1 MRFSF
6 ANIWILYLIWLVPLW
21 SLLLHFLRRRQQQ
34 KRLHFTGSLLAGKL
48 LPADNQR
55 LLWFQELALAGA
67 LFFLLL
73 AAAGPRST
81 RPEEQKVA
89 IRGRDIV
96 LLLDVSRSMLA
107 DDVRPSRLVRA
118 KADMFDILDELRPG
132 DRVAIVAFRYRA
144 TRITPFT
151 SDQGFLRQAIAGVS
165 IDSAPAG
172 ETDIGA
178 GIRMALDIFDDDTP
192 SHKAIIL
199 LSDGEDLA
207 GEAISAAQDAARR
220 NIPFFTVGIGSR
232 TGSTIPDRDSPQ
244 GVFLFEGEPV
254 ITRLEDESLV
264 TLARLTG
271 GAYIP
276 VETAGAGA
284 ITLGQ
289 RIREQLRAVEAR
301 TYTTME
307 ASDYTE
313 LFSYFL
319 LPAIV
324 LLLIAGFLTQGPIRK
339 HARIQHIAIIMLF
352 FTGAAFGETGEN
364 KSGQSHRAIARQAQH
379 LQQQN
384 QFTEAAQLYLR
395 AADTPDIAARLRDR
409 YRYNAAIASLQAGDT
424 ETAVNLLERLP
435 TIQQADLARAI
446 AAFEQGRSAADGS
459 VEGYRERVSQWQEAA
474 QRLQRHWQ
482 QTAEAASEEDLQKLD
497 AILPQAA
504 REATL
509 ADILERYADKDPAQL
524 AWDMMQK
531 QRSQDDKWKS
541 DEIPPIG
548 PARLEHFQNRA
559 RERNELAEQYLA
571 LAHLLQSDG
580 IPPEQFNR
588 LLDEQQTLEEQVASL
603 EDLSP
608 LTDTHLAE
616 IGHPLYDAWRERGS
630 PESMLTESLRQ
641 QEWLD
646 AIARDPANTTQP
658 PVPLSRLQTEAAN
671 LTDTF
676 AERYQ
681 PPPDTDPELI
691 AEMDTLTDDAARLQR
706 LAAEMLE
713 LDDIESARTVQEEAR
728 DKLRRLS
735 EILPK
740 PPPSDSEDRE
750 DQDDD
755 PTDTPPPPPE
765 GEPDDEESDLQLP
778 PPPEPDDQM
787 DDEDPEDE
795 PDDPEPEDEE
805 DDTFDVDAMLEQVEQ
820 RSQEYQE
827 LLDERRRRLQ
837 RQESAR
843 DW

>member
-21 SLLLHFLRRRQQQ
+21 SLLLHFLRKRQQE
-34 KRLHFTGSLLAGKL
+34 KRMHFTGSVLAGKL
-48 LPADNQR
+48 LPAENQR

-67 LFFLLL
+67 LVLLLL
-73 AAAGPRST
+73 AAAGPRSS
-81 RPEEQKVA
+81 RPEEQEVA
-89 IRGRDIV
+89 MRGRDIV

-118 KADMFDILDELRPG
+118 KADMLDILDELRPG

-192 SHKAIIL
+192 SHKAVIL

-232 TGSTIPDRDSPQ
+232 SGSTIPDRDSPQ

-271 GAYIP
+271 GTYIP

-313 LFSYFL
+313 RFSYFL

-339 HARIQHIAIIMLF
+339 HARIPHIAIIMLF
-352 FTGAAFGETGEN
+352 FAGASFGDTMED

-384 QFTEAAQLYLR
+384 QFTEAAQRYLQ
-395 AADTPDIAARLRDR
+395 AADTPDIASRFRDR
-409 YRYNAAIASLQAGDT
+409 YRYNAAIASLQAGDP
-424 ETAVNLLERLP
+424 ETAANLLEYLP
-435 TIQQADLARAI
+435 PIQQANLARAI
-446 AAFEQGRSAADGS
+446 AAFEQGRIAADGS
-459 VEGYRERVSQWQEAA
+459 VEGYRERLAQWQEAA

-482 QTAEAASEEDLQKLD
+482 QTEEAASEEDLQKLD
-497 AILPQAA
+497 AMLPQAA

-524 AWDMMQK
+524 AWDMLQK
-531 QRSQDDKWKS
+531 KRSQDDKWKS
-541 DEIPPIG
+541 EEIPPIG

-571 LAHLLQSDG
+571 LSHLLQSDG
-580 IPPEQFNR
+580 VSPDQFNR
-588 LLDEQQTLEEQVASL
+588 LLDEHQTLEEQVASL
-603 EDLSP
+603 EDLHP
-608 LTDTHLAE
+608 LTDTSLAE

-630 PESMLTESLRQ
+630 PESMLSESLRQ
-641 QEWLD
+641 QEWLNE
-646 AIARDPANTTQP
+646 IADYSATRKP
-658 PVPLSRLQTEAAN
+658 PVPVAELQQEAAD
-671 LTDTF
+671 LTDLF
-676 AERYQ
+676 AQRVQ
-681 PPPDTDPELI
+681 LPPETDSDTEEFI
-691 AEMDTLTDDAARLQR
+691 FQSIEEASRLQR
-706 LAAEMLE
+706 LAAEMLR
-713 LDDIESARTVQEEAR
+713 LGDQDGARPVQEEA
-728 DKLRRLS
+728 L
-735 EILPK
+735 EILREIFIPD
-740 PPPSDSEDRE
+740 PEGPYELPADDQDETPSD
-750 DQDDD
+750 
-755 PTDTPPPPPE
+755 PPPPPE
-765 GEPDDEESDLQLP
+765 GEPDDEDPDLQLP

-787 DDEDPEDE
+787 DDEEPEDD
-795 PDDPEPEDEE
+795 PDDLEPEDEE